1 MCNLRDDPVAVAP
14 ALQAVTSELPGPS
27 SVDETKLDPSSYCKC
42 GKCSRMNTVIES
54 FCCMSKKKQERKGN
68 KQKNQ
73 NQFCFPKS
81 SFKS

>member
-1 MCNLRDDPVAVAP
+1 MCDLRGDPVAVAP

-68 KQKNQ
+68 KQKKSKSILFSKI
-73 NQFCFPKS
+73 QF
-81 SFKS
+81 